1 MPGSSSSSLSLGN
14 RQEFCHLIREADEGH
29 WWFFV
34 GAHEVRWLEL
44 DLDAVKVALAALE
57 GETTTA
63 QVAPTDA

>member
-1 MPGSSSSSLSLGN
+1 
-14 RQEFCHLIREADEGH
+14 
-29 WWFFV
+29 V